1 MHTVRLGNGS
11 AYWGDM
17 LEPALEL
24 AEKGDIKYLGFDHLS
39 ELTLAIFQRTKKED
53 PSRGYIPD
61 LLPWLE
67 ATLPIAR
74 RNGITVITNGGC
86 ANPAAGAAE
95 VVKLA
100 RRLGLRGL
108 KVATVLGDDIVDRL
122 DDLRGQGVLFP
133 NLDTGE
139 EDIGRIRERIVAA
152 NAYIGADGIIEALQ
166 GGADVIVTGRVS
178 DTALFVGPMMHEFG
192 WRYSE
197 PYWDK
202 IGAAI
207 TIGHIIECAA
217 LSSGAVSNFW
227 REAKDMWRVGYPLAE
242 VDENG
247 DALITK
253 VPGSGGLITPW
264 TIKEQLIY
272 EVHNPA
278 RYLMPDGVA
287 DFTTLHL
294 EEAGRDA
301 VRVSNMSGR
310 PRPET
315 LKVCI
320 GFQDGWI
327 AEGLVLFSWPDALDK
342 AHRAEEIVRCRLE
355 QLDAQLDELRFDYVG
370 VNTLHGSMAPPVH
383 DSELN
388 EVGLRIAGHG
398 ASREAVDVI
407 RREVTHLWTIGGLG
421 TAPAAPS
428 RPRPMVT
435 LWPTLVPRDQVPQSV
450 SIEET

>member
-24 AEKGDIKYLGFDHLS
+24 AEKGGIKYLGFDHLS
-39 ELTLAIFQRTKKED
+39 ELTLAIFQRAKKDD
-53 PSRGYIPD
+53 PSKGYIPD

-86 ANPAAGAAE
+86 ANPAAGAE
-95 VVKLA
+95 QVLKLA
-100 RRLGLRGL
+100 RRLGMKGL
-108 KVATVLGDDIVDRL
+108 KVATVLGDDIVERL
-122 DDLRGQGVLFP
+122 DELHAQGIRLP

-139 EDIGRIRERIVAA
+139 EDIDRVRDRVVAA

-166 GGADVIVTGRVS
+166 AGADVVVTGRVS
-178 DTALFVGPMMHEFG
+178 DTALFVGPLMHEFG
-192 WRYSE
+192 WRYAE
-197 PYWDK
+197 PYWDR

-207 TIGHIIECAA
+207 TIGHVVECAA

-227 REAKDMWRVGYPLAE
+227 RQAKDMWRVGYPLAE
-242 VDENG
+242 VDEQGN
-247 DALITK
+247 AVISK
-253 VPGSGGLITPW
+253 VAGSGGLITPW
-264 TIKEQLIY
+264 TVKEQLVY

-278 RYLMPDGVA
+278 EYIMPDGVA
-287 DFTTLHL
+287 DFTTLRL
-294 EEAGRDA
+294 EEAGPDA
-301 VRVSNMSGR
+301 VRLSGMSGR
-310 PRPET
+310 PRPDT

-320 GFQDGWI
+320 GFEDGWM

-342 AHRAEEIVRCRLE
+342 ARRAEEIVRCRLE
-355 QLDAQLDELRFDYVG
+355 QLGATLDELRFDYVG
-370 VNTLHGSMAPPVH
+370 INALHGSVAPPVC
-383 DSELN
+383 DPDLN
-388 EVGLRIAGHG
+388 EVGLRVAAHG
-398 ASREAVDVI
+398 ASREAVDVV

-428 RPRPMVT
+428 RPRRMVA
-435 LWPTLVPRDQVPQSV
+435 LWPTLVPRVQVPISV
-450 SIEET
+450 SIAEA

>member
-24 AEKGDIKYLGFDHLS
+24 AEKGNIKYLGFDHLS
-39 ELTLAIFQRTKKED
+39 ELTLAIFQRIRKDD
-53 PSRGYIPD
+53 PNKGYIPD

-74 RNGITVITNGGC
+74 RHGITMITNGGC
-86 ANPAAGAAE
+86 ANPAAGSSE

-100 RRLGLRGL
+100 RRMGYKGL
-108 KVATVLGDDIVDRL
+108 KVATVLGDDILDRL
-122 DDLRGQGVLFP
+122 DVLRGAGVPFS

-139 EDIGRIRERIVAA
+139 ADMTRIRDRIVAA
-152 NAYIGADGIIEALQ
+152 NVYIGADGIIEALEA
-166 GGADVIVTGRVS
+166 GADVIVTGRVS
-178 DTALFVGPMMHEFG
+178 DTALFVGPLMHEFG
-192 WRYSE
+192 WKYAD
-197 PYWDK
+197 PYWDR

-227 REAKDMWRVGYPLAE
+227 REARDMWRVGYPVAE
-242 VDENG
+242 VNETG
-247 DALITK
+247 EAVISK
-253 VPGSGGLITPW
+253 VPGSGGLLNTW
-264 TIKEQLIY
+264 TVKEQLVY
-272 EVHNPA
+272 EVHDPA
-278 RYLMPDGVA
+278 HYVMPDGIA
-287 DFTTLHL
+287 DFTTLQL
-294 EEAGRDA
+294 EQSGGEE
-301 VRVSNMSGR
+301 VRVSGMSGR
-310 PRPET
+310 PRPDT

-320 GFQDGWI
+320 GFQDGWM
-327 AEGLVLFSWPDALDK
+327 ADGLVLFSWPDALDK
-342 AHRAEEIVRCRLE
+342 AKRAEEIVRCRLE
-355 QLDAQLDELRFDYVG
+355 QLKADLDELRFEYVG
-370 VNTLHGSMAPPVH
+370 VNALHGAMAPEPPE
-383 DSELN
+383 ELN

-398 ASREAVDVI
+398 SSRDAVDVI

-435 LWPTLVPRDQVPQSV
+435 LWPTLVPRSEVPITV
-450 SIEET
+450 TVEEA

>member
-24 AEKGDIKYLGFDHLS
+24 AEKGAIKYLGFDHLS
-39 ELTLAIFQRTKKED
+39 ELTLAIFQRAKKDD
-53 PSRGYIPD
+53 PSKGYIPD

-86 ANPAAGAAE
+86 ANPAAGAEE

-100 RRLGLRGL
+100 RRMGLHGL

-122 DDLRGQGVLFP
+122 DELHNLGIRLP

-139 EDIGRIRERIVAA
+139 EDIDRVRKRIVAA

-166 GGADVIVTGRVS
+166 AGADVVVTGRVS
-178 DTALFVGPMMHEFG
+178 DTALFVGPLMHEFG
-192 WRYSE
+192 WRYAE
-197 PYWDK
+197 PYWDR

-207 TIGHIIECAA
+207 TIGHVVECAA

-227 REAKDMWRVGYPLAE
+227 RQAKDMWRVGYPLAE
-242 VDENG
+242 VDEQGN
-247 DALITK
+247 AVISK
-253 VPGSGGLITPW
+253 VAGSGGLITPW
-264 TIKEQLIY
+264 TVKEQLVY

-278 RYLMPDGVA
+278 EYIMPDGIA
-287 DFTTLHL
+287 DFTTLHV
-294 EEAGRDA
+294 EEAGPDA
-301 VRVSNMSGR
+301 VRLSGMSGR
-310 PRPET
+310 PRPDT

-320 GFQDGWI
+320 GFEDGWM

-342 AHRAEEIVRCRLE
+342 ARRAEEIVRCRLE
-355 QLDAQLDELRFDYVG
+355 QLGATLDELRFDYVG
-370 VNTLHGSMAPPVH
+370 VNALHGSMAPPVH
-383 DSELN
+383 DPDLN
-388 EVGLRIAGHG
+388 EVGLRVAAHG
-398 ASREAVDVI
+398 ASREAVDVV

-428 RPRPMVT
+428 RPRRMVT
-435 LWPTLVPRDQVPQSV
+435 LWPTLVPREQVPVSV
-450 SIEET
+450 SIAEA